1 MTRIAIVE
9 DEAAVR
15 EQLAGYVQRYTRQYG
30 TPFEVTEFADGMEIL
45 EDYRPQ
51 FDIIFLDVEMKHL
64 DGMETARR
72 IRERDGGVLIVFIT
86 NMAQYAIRGYAVG
99 ALDYVL
105 KPVPYFAFSQQLQ
118 KALGQLEKR
127 ERHYLAV
134 AVDGGMRRLDAA
146 EIYYL
151 ESEGHKVHFYTEKED
166 FVVPGTLKNY
176 EEKLVGRAFA
186 RCNSGYLVN
195 LAQVS
200 GVQQDMVQ
208 VGPYTLQISRP
219 RRKAFMAE
227 LDGVLHRQY
236 EQYKQSKENIRL
248 INRRYHEL
256 KMQIAAI
263 RAERDH
269 AKQDVALAAMESG
282 IRQYEAENKTG
293 NPVLDTLLTAKSLY
307 CQQHHITMTCVADG
321 HLLDFLETGEIC
333 TIVGTALDNATESVE
348 TEPDHEK
355 RLIRV
360 AVYAQ
365 NGFVMLRFE
374 NYCAQEVELGADGLP
389 RRNTHGG
396 SDLRG
401 VRAAA
406 EKRGGTMT
414 LHWENE
420 WFTLRVLLPQ
430 KS

>member
-1 MTRIAIVE
+1 MFKIAIVE
-9 DEAAVR
+9 DQEETR
-15 EQLAGYVQRYTRQYG
+15 ESLNRFVRQYAQEQG
-30 TPFEVTEFADGMEIL
+30 LQVEISLITDGAEIAEHYTPG
-45 EDYRPQ
+45 
-51 FDIIFLDVEMKHL
+51 FDIIFMDVEMPRL
-64 DGMETARR
+64 DGFGAAEA
-72 IRERDGGVLIVFIT
+72 IRAVDAEVVLVFVT

-219 RRKAFMAE
+219 RRKAFMA
-227 LDGVLHRQY
+227 G
-236 EQYKQSKENIRL
+236 
-248 INRRYHEL
+248 
-256 KMQIAAI
+256 
-263 RAERDH
+263 
-269 AKQDVALAAMESG
+269 LADYIG
-282 IRQYEAENKTG
+282 
-293 NPVLDTLLTAKSLY
+293 
-307 CQQHHITMTCVADG
+307 
-321 HLLDFLETGEIC
+321 
-333 TIVGTALDNATESVE
+333 
-348 TEPDHEK
+348 
-355 RLIRV
+355 
-360 AVYAQ
+360 
-365 NGFVMLRFE
+365 
-374 NYCAQEVELGADGLP
+374 GAG
-389 RRNTHGG
+389 
-396 SDLRG
+396 
-401 VRAAA
+401 
-406 EKRGGTMT
+406 
-414 LHWENE
+414 
-420 WFTLRVLLPQ
+420 
-430 KS
+430 

>member
-1 MTRIAIVE
+1 MLKIAVVE
-9 DEAAVR
+9 DQTEVR
-15 EQLAGYVQRYTRQYG
+15 ESLCQFIRQYAG
-30 TPFEVTEFADGMEIL
+30 EQGLQAEVEPFADGAVIAEG
-45 EDYRPQ
+45 YQPGY
-51 FDIIFLDVEMKHL
+51 DIIFLDVEMKHL

-118 KALGQLEKR
+118 KALGQLKKR
-127 ERHYLAV
+127 EQHYLAV

-219 RRKAFMAE
+219 RRKAFMA
-227 LDGVLHRQY
+227 G
-236 EQYKQSKENIRL
+236 
-248 INRRYHEL
+248 
-256 KMQIAAI
+256 
-263 RAERDH
+263 
-269 AKQDVALAAMESG
+269 LADYIG
-282 IRQYEAENKTG
+282 
-293 NPVLDTLLTAKSLY
+293 
-307 CQQHHITMTCVADG
+307 
-321 HLLDFLETGEIC
+321 
-333 TIVGTALDNATESVE
+333 
-348 TEPDHEK
+348 
-355 RLIRV
+355 
-360 AVYAQ
+360 
-365 NGFVMLRFE
+365 
-374 NYCAQEVELGADGLP
+374 GAG
-389 RRNTHGG
+389 
-396 SDLRG
+396 
-401 VRAAA
+401 
-406 EKRGGTMT
+406 
-414 LHWENE
+414 
-420 WFTLRVLLPQ
+420 Q
-430 KS
+430 